1 MSDKKATRNE
11 ILFAKIYAETGDA
24 IRAYKEAYA
33 ESASKVKYL
42 KSTAYHKLGNPTIKA
57 LIEEIQQGMRAQMI
71 LMSPDALNNLWDLA
85 NNAESEK
92 VRLDANKEILYGAGL
107 KPPDEVKLSTTGI
120 FGSTPVEDI
129 RDAIRKNLE
138 EPVEETKTEEVKEE
152 IN

>member
-1 MSDKKATRNE
+1 
-11 ILFAKIYAETGDA
+11 
-24 IRAYKEAYA
+24 
-33 ESASKVKYL
+33 
-42 KSTAYHKLGNPTIKA
+42 LGNPTIKA